1 MLKDCAGL
9 DENPNDIEAQKE
21 EQMEFGSNIDGC
33 RMLEQIQ
40 GLSRQQSVAAV
51 FDGGNSVTGIKEL
64 ALRCMMQSVAKKTDF
79 DNDKVN
85 RLSYQSSVFQREFKD
100 IQND

>member
-40 GLSRQQSVAAV
+40 GLSR
-51 FDGGNSVTGIKEL
+51 
-64 ALRCMMQSVAKKTDF
+64 
-79 DNDKVN
+79 
-85 RLSYQSSVFQREFKD
+85 
-100 IQND
+100 